1 MTIFKNFRNYR
12 RTEVNKNTLSSRF
25 DQPTYVSF
33 KLIFADSLG
42 SSYWNRDEW
51 YNAANHYLY
60 SPGTN
65 YDKMPHPLFMRKGA
79 DSLDDR
85 HRYSSIDYLLDAN
98 EYTRA
103 QMLEQ
108 WQTKWIKLQ
117 NEFQWYFQ
125 KIEGVGDLLKI
136 DPKQGIRVPQDKR
149 LTITAMEGIDM
160 RMSHLLNMYRKIAWD
175 DTYQRWVLPDMMRY
189 FTLKIYISEFR
200 SFHTKNQY
208 DGYGIADE
216 TYKDDGQL
224 RLSLLDDVLPTWV
237 IKCEMCEFDLESF
250 EFPHLSNLNLG
261 EDPEEATV
269 KFSIKVGKIY
279 EEQTYPVF
287 ENMYLYDRVLNGY
300 SRSRTTDIIG
310 DVEVPYNSTTIDG
323 DATQNPF
330 KTEIQIAQDHPSL
343 YSDQQAESTHI
354 SGNTFNQM
362 TNDDTMFGA
371 KYNSNAK
378 GFDSGSLLSQ
388 EKKFPWQKR
397 NEQGWIE
404 QKPDSPGKG
413 TLFSNAVDWGTAFGQ
428 SAAGKVIDKA
438 KITEIPGLGI
448 SFNEAAAAIQSK
460 DIITGFGLLRK
471 GVQTV
476 INGYIAPSEKLEGDI
491 IGDDLFK
498 AYLEQL
504 AGAGLSNATSEEN
517 EAIVSAANI
526 VLSDSGIWE
535 QIKDY
540 SKATDLVGQGEEN
553 YSNPIHERNLYRDAV
568 NEATQGDLS
577 QATDLT
583 GPGEPNITKNIEGG
597 ADYLKNVEEATQGDL
612 SQATDLIGPG
622 ESNISNIIQS
632 GGKYA
637 DNISE
642 ATQGNKSLAT
652 LDEPGTIKNKI
663 IGEIIE
669 DVPSSKA
676 TNSQI
681 LKG

>member
-476 INGYIAPSEKLEGDI
+476 INGYTAPSERLEGDI

-498 AYLEQL
+498 AYLENL
-504 AGAGLSNATSEEN
+504 VGGAFDQPGAATESDLELI
-517 EAIVSAANI
+517 AAANL
-526 VLSDSGIWE
+526 VLNDKGIWDA
-535 QIKDY
+535 IKDY
-540 SKATDLVGQGEEN
+540 SRATDIIGGPMPSGLAPEQN
-553 YSNPIHERNLYRDAV
+553 TSNPIENKNLYRDSV
-568 NEATQGDLS
+568 NESTQGDLS
-577 QATDLT
+577 YATDL
-583 GPGEPNITKNIEGG
+583 
-597 ADYLKNVEEATQGDL
+597 V
-612 SQATDLIGPG
+612 GPG
-622 ESNISNIIQS
+622 ESNIKQQAVFNDAAFTDAVRRSLNLS
-632 GGKYA
+632 EE
-637 DNISE
+637 ISR
-642 ATQGNKSLAT
+642 ATEGDKSLAT
-652 LDEPGTIKNKI
+652 NLVGKGEGNIQKNI
-663 IGEIIE
+663 VGEIIE
-669 DVPSSKA
+669 DVPTSKA